1 MRSYTVFSSLEG
13 RAKAIRGITSFDGD
27 IALTLWARNE
37 TARTVYVEPNHH
49 TVSFYLSGGRE
60 IKRRCGKRLISG
72 GEPGVISVMPAGEDA
87 DWDVSGPIEMLHLYF
102 TDSDIQTLLQGDW
115 KGPVRPKGQT
125 FAKNPAIEAIMR
137 ALLLR
142 LDWDE
147 PADRLAI
154 SHAVL
159 SVIALLLK
167 DDAGASMQAWNSGGL
182 TPKALSRV
190 KTYIEAHLADPLRVD
205 DLSSIAGLSPSHFS
219 RVFHGVTGDTPHG
232 YVTRLRIEHAA
243 RLIKE
248 KRLPLAQISASAG
261 FSSQSHLARRFRE
274 LMGLSPA
281 AYAALH
287 KD

>member
-1 MRSYTVFSSLEG
+1 MKSYTVFSSLEG

-27 IALTLWARNE
+27 IALTHWARNE
-37 TARTVYVEPNHH
+37 TARTIYAEPNHH

-102 TDSDIQTLLQGDW
+102 TDSDIAALVQGDW
-115 KGPVRPKGQT
+115 KGPVRPKGMT
-125 FAKNPAIEAIMR
+125 FAKNPTIEAIMR

-142 LDWDE
+142 LDWDA

-154 SHAVL
+154 SHAAL

-167 DDAGASMQAWNSGGL
+167 DDAGASTQAWSTGGL
-182 TPKALSRV
+182 TPRSLARV
-190 KTYIEAHLADPLRVD
+190 KDYIEAHLADPLRVD
-205 DLSSIAGLSPSHFS
+205 ELSAIAGLSPFHFS
-219 RVFHGVTGDTPHG
+219 RVFRETVAETPHA

-248 KRLPLAQISASAG
+248 NRLPLAQISASAG

-274 LMGLSPA
+274 LMGVSPA
-281 AYAALH
+281 VYAALH